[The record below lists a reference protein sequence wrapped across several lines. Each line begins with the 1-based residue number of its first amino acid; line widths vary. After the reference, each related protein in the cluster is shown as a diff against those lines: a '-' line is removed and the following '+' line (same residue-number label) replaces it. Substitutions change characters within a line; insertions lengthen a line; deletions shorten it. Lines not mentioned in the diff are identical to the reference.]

1 MFYEKNTGRLVPCFV
16 HSQPGTKAFARK
28 PASVREMIGV
38 RNLFNKMQ
46 FSRQLELVLGSV
58 GVGVV
63 GPLVGRRRAQKIE
76 GKGSGGEAK

>member
-1 MFYEKNTGRLVPCFV
+1 MNQKKYRM
-16 HSQPGTKAFARK
+16 HAAR
-28 PASVREMIGV
+28 M
-38 RNLFNKMQ
+38 
-46 FSRQLELVLGSV
+46 VLGSV